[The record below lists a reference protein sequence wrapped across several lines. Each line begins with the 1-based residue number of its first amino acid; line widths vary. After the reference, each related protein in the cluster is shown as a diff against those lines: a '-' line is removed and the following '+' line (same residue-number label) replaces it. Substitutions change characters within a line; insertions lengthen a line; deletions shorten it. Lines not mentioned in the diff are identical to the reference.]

1 MSEKWL
7 EWRCGCW
14 WEYYDEYPC
23 RLHVCQEHQR
33 KYSCQ
38 SVLRV
43 EVFDESR
50 LIEQIREE
58 LEKIG
63 YKD

>member
-23 RLHVCQEHQR
+23 RLHVCQEHQK
-33 KYSCQ
+33 KYGCS

-43 EVFDESR
+43 EIFGESK
-50 LIEQIREE
+50 LIEEIRKE
-58 LEKIG
+58 LKKIG